1 MRKQVKTPII
11 ALSKWISF
19 LERQARDWRVTV
31 MRTSADR
38 LAYQMVFPYLSI
50 YILALGATATQLGF
64 VISLRVLQNSA
75 N

>member
-1 MRKQVKTPII
+1 
-11 ALSKWISF
+11 
-19 LERQARDWRVTV
+19 